1 MATTPI
7 SLSPGAPE
15 AGHGTDPGARAAEG
29 QATAGEE
36 ALVPQPRVAAAEA
49 SAIPQAVRLLPVE
62 LEVSVPVGGFRVKNL
77 LALEPGAVIE
87 TQWTSGDDMPLSAGD
102 VQLAWTEFEVVD
114 AQLAV
119 RVTRLA

>member
-7 SLSPGAPE
+7 SLSSGVPE
-15 AGHGTDPGARAAEG
+15 AAHGAQPAEAQSAAS
-29 QATAGEE
+29 EE
-36 ALVPQPRVAAAEA
+36 ALVPQPRVAQAEA
-49 SAIPQAVRLLPVE
+49 SAIPQAVRQLPVE

-114 AQLAV
+114 TQLAV